1 MYILTHWG
9 TVHVLRHPNENSAQ
23 TQLVVVVK
31 MPTTHANFFFKN
43 AKKCKNQVLE
53 KPAQQQN
60 PHKTKTLKKI
70 KQNMI
75 NTENV
80 FRNGKKEEESKK

>member
-1 MYILTHWG
+1 M
-9 TVHVLRHPNENSAQ
+9 
-23 TQLVVVVK
+23 
-31 MPTTHANFFFKN
+31 
-43 AKKCKNQVLE
+43 LE

-80 FRNGKKEEESKK
+80 FRNGKTEEESNK